1 MCHNCNQVN
10 DCNCNNSVPCQKC
23 NTPACNSVCRFT
35 GENID
40 GIGIFKNEDIST
52 AIEKIA
58 EYALNLS
65 SSNQG
70 IVKLQ
75 STTNVAVSVSGS
87 LTITNSSTLVGTT
100 FNVPM
105 NAGSEHDVYY
115 EGQARF
121 INPSEI
127 HLGIYKNG
135 TLQGFLKKIKSVA
148 NTIIPISFSVSD
160 LMLVPGDT
168 IDVRAV
174 KLNTSVE
181 LENCT
186 IKIVK
191 R

>member
-35 GENID
+35 GENISGL
-40 GIGIFKNEDIST
+40 GILKNEDIST

-58 EYALNLS
+58 EYLLNNTPLQPS
-65 SSNQG
+65 

-75 STTNVAVSVSGS
+75 GTTGPSVATTGYPV
-87 LTITNSSTLVGTT
+87 INNSSVLQGTSFT
-100 FNVPM
+100 ATQSNPT
-105 NAGSEHDVYY
+105 EYDVYY
-115 EGQARF
+115 EGQANF
-121 INPSEI
+121 INASELV
-127 HLGIYKNG
+127 LGVYKNN
-135 TLQGFLKKIKSVA
+135 TLLGYLRKIKSSS
-148 NTIIPISFSVSD
+148 NTVIPFNISVSD
-160 LMLVPGDT
+160 TLLSAGD
-168 IDVRAV
+168 IVDIRAS
-174 KLNTSVE
+174 KLNSSVT

>member
-35 GENID
+35 GENISGL
-40 GIGIFKNEDIST
+40 GILKNEDIST

-58 EYALNLS
+58 EYLLNNTPLQPS
-65 SSNQG
+65 

-75 STTNVAVSVSGS
+75 GTTGPSVATTGYPV
-87 LTITNSSTLVGTT
+87 INNSSVLQGTSFT
-100 FNVPM
+100 ATQSNPT
-105 NAGSEHDVYY
+105 EYDVYY
-115 EGQARF
+115 EGQANF
-121 INPSEI
+121 VNSSELV
-127 HLGIYKNG
+127 LGVYKNN
-135 TLQGFLKKIKSVA
+135 TLLGYLRKIKSSS
-148 NTIIPISFSVSD
+148 NTVIPFNISVSD
-160 LMLVPGDT
+160 TLLSAGD
-168 IDVRAV
+168 IVDIRAS
-174 KLNTSVE
+174 KLNSSVT